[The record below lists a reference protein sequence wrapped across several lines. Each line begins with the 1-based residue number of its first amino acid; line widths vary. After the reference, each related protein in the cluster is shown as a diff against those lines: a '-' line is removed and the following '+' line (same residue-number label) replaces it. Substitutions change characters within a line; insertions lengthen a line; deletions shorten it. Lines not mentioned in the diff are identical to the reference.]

1 MENKFNNL
9 IKIIKAEKMT
19 KEEKTSIRFKVET
32 FVQNNPIN
40 IPQKS
45 PYFSR
50 FHFAKAGKIFAT
62 GLLLMVIGVGGLS
75 YSSASAL
82 PGDLLYPIKIN
93 LNEKIE
99 EKLAFKPEKKIV
111 IQQKRIETRFT
122 EIETLIKEKKIA
134 PENNSV
140 VAEAEKQINQEKE
153 RLVNTLIKVQKINPE
168 MASKAK
174 NNIENSIKNHQEKI
188 HALINERKANK
199 KLEQNQENT
208 ELENSSIQIKVEKV
222 EQEQPINLEKSLEQQ
237 NKINNLQPLLLKE
250 ELLIQNIKVISDT
263 GNNLSVSSNEVNSSA
278 TNSQQNN

>member
-1 MENKFNNL
+1 MKS
-9 IKIIKAEKMT
+9 EKMT
-19 KEEKTSIRFKVET
+19 EEEKTSIRFKVES
-32 FVQNNPIN
+32 FVQNNPID

-99 EKLAFKPEKKIV
+99 EKLTSAPEKKIALR
-111 IQQKRIETRFT
+111 QKRIETRFT
-122 EIETLIKEKKIA
+122 EVESLIKTQKIT

-153 RLVNTLIKVQKINPE
+153 KLVNTLSQIQKTDPE

-174 NNIENSIKNHQEKI
+174 VKIENSIKNHQEKI
-188 HALINERKANK
+188 HTLINERKENK
-199 KLEQNQENT
+199 KLEQNQENANS
-208 ELENSSIQIKVEKV
+208 ENPPIQTKVEKI
-222 EQEQPINLEKSLEQQ
+222 EQEQPVNLEKSLEQQ
-237 NKINNLQPLLLKE
+237 NEINSLQPLPLKE

-263 GNNLSVSSNEVNSSA
+263 SDNLSVSSNEVNSSA